1 MCPHE
6 GGLATATSPALDSR
20 WVSCPPAQ
28 FSNFLARAHTPR
40 FRGSAPPQ
48 VLIAGTSQGP
58 LFCPIWLQSL
68 GSLQPPPF
76 GFSYLVERLTDL
88 RTVLHSL
95 LAVYYRGGESGA
107 APGRG
112 WGEWGGGSER
122 ERHSAPLYPLWV
134 LPPPAP
140 PCICQPGSSLSPV
153 PVGFLGR
160 LHFVAV
166 IDQIISL
173 W

>member
-112 WGEWGGGSER
+112 WGEWGGGVR
-122 ERHSAPLYPLWV
+122 GRGTRHLSTLSGCSPLRHLHVSVNPGALSAPSRW
-134 LPPPAP
+134 
-140 PCICQPGSSLSPV
+140 
-153 PVGFLGR
+153 GF
-160 LHFVAV
+160 
-166 IDQIISL
+166 
-173 W
+173 